1 MPLTVTPLT
10 PVFCAE
16 ITGVDITKPLDDATF
31 AKIRSAFDN
40 HSILIFP
47 DQPMNDVQ
55 QIAFSERFGRIE
67 RSGGV
72 NPGAGTP
79 FSRQSNIDIK
89 TGTVIPQDDRR
100 MFYQKA
106 NMLWHADSTFKP
118 VTSLCS
124 ILSAREIPPVGGATE
139 FASTR
144 AAYEELSDAEKA
156 ELEGLIVEHDFI
168 YSRGLVG
175 FTFTPEETAK
185 FPPVR
190 HRLVRTNKNTGR
202 KSVLVGAHAKC
213 VVGWPEDRSRALLDG
228 LLARAAKPEN
238 SFRHEWRDGDVVVWD
253 NQAAV
258 HRATPYDTERYR
270 RVMERTTI
278 TFGGPPEF
286 PVGTQA
292 AVRA

>member
-31 AKIRSAFDN
+31 AEIRSAFDN
-40 HSILIFP
+40 HSILVFP
-47 DQPMNDVQ
+47 DQQMNDAQ
-55 QIAFSERFGRIE
+55 QIAFSERFGRLE
-67 RSGGV
+67 VSKGV
-72 NPGAGTP
+72 NPGSGTP
-79 FSRQSNIDIK
+79 FARQSNIDIK
-89 TGTVIPQDDRR
+89 SGAVIPKDDRR

-124 ILSAREIPPVGGATE
+124 VLSAREIPPEGGATE

-175 FTFTPEETAK
+175 FTFTEQEAAN

-190 HRLVRTNKNTGR
+190 HTLVRTNKNTGR
-202 KSVLVGAHAKC
+202 KSVLVGAHAKAI
-213 VVGWPEDRSRALLDG
+213 VGWPEDKSRALLDG

-238 SFRHEWRDGDVVVWD
+238 CFRHEWRGGDVVVWD

-258 HRATPYDTERYR
+258 HRATPYDTERFR
-270 RVMERTTI
+270 RIMQRTTI
-278 TFGGPPEF
+278 SFGGPPEF
-286 PVGTQA
+286 PVGTRA
-292 AVRA
+292 AARA

>member
-16 ITGVDITKPLDDATF
+16 IAGVDIRKPLDDATF
-31 AKIRSAFDN
+31 AEIRAAFDDY
-40 HSILIFP
+40 SILVFP
-47 DQPMNDVQ
+47 DQPMTDDEQV
-55 QIAFSERFGRIE
+55 AFSARFGRIE
-67 RSGGV
+67 RSAGV

-79 FSRQSNIDIK
+79 FSRQSNIDIRS
-89 TGTVIPQDDRR
+89 GEVIPKDDRR

-144 AAYEELSDAEKA
+144 AAYEELSDSEQA
-156 ELEGLIVEHDFI
+156 ELEGLVVEHDFI

-175 FTFTPEETAK
+175 FAFTPEETAK

-190 HRLVRTNKNTGR
+190 HWLVRTNRNNGR

-213 VVGWPEDRSRALLDG
+213 IVGWPEERSRKLLDG
-228 LLARAAKPEN
+228 LLARATKPEN
-238 SFRHEWRDGDVVVWD
+238 CFRHEWRDGDVVIWD

-270 RVMERTTI
+270 RVMQRTTI
-278 TFGGPPEF
+278 SLGGEPEF
-286 PVGTQA
+286 PVVTTS
-292 AVRA
+292 

>member
-16 ITGVDITKPLDDATF
+16 ITGVDIRKPLDDATF
-31 AKIRSAFDN
+31 AEIRAAFDDY
-40 HSILIFP
+40 SILVFP
-47 DQPMNDVQ
+47 DQPMTDDEQV
-55 QIAFSERFGRIE
+55 AFSARFGRIE
-67 RSGGV
+67 RSAGV

-79 FSRQSNIDIK
+79 FSRQSNIDIRS
-89 TGTVIPQDDRR
+89 GAVIPKDDRR

-175 FTFTPEETAK
+175 FAFTPEEIAK

-190 HRLVRTNKNTGR
+190 HWLVRTNRNNGR

-213 VVGWPEDRSRALLDG
+213 IVGWPEERSRKLLDG
-228 LLARAAKPEN
+228 LLARATKPEN
-238 SFRHEWRDGDVVVWD
+238 CFRHEWRDGDVVIWD

-270 RVMERTTI
+270 RVMQRTTI
-278 TFGGPPEF
+278 SLGGEPEF
-286 PVGTQA
+286 PVVTTS
-292 AVRA
+292 

>member
-47 DQPMNDVQ
+47 DQPMNDAQ

-190 HRLVRTNKNTGR
+190 HRLVRTNKNTGC

-213 VVGWPEDRSRALLDG
+213 IVGWPEDRSRALLDG

-278 TFGGPPEF
+278 TFGGAPEF
-286 PVGTQA
+286 PVGTRT